1 MERKKR
7 EIYNDLPPRS
17 DPNYMKM
24 YNEKNKNRIKELVRN
39 WHNEKVKE
47 NPNYYKEIY
56 DPIKSAEY
64 RKNNIAILS
73 EKQWI
78 KRGIINIS
86 YVKYL
91 KELKK
96 QNGKCKIC
104 DNVLTKPQVDHDHKT
119 GKYRAL
125 LCIPCNSGL
134 GIYEINKEKFEMYL
148 NGVIIE

>member
-1 MERKKR
+1 MKLIVYFKLKHMNSKFR
-7 EIYNDLPPRS
+7 EFDKFI
-17 DPNYMKM
+17 
-24 YNEKNKNRIKELVRN
+24 EI
-39 WHNEKVKE
+39 HVKE

-148 NGVIIE
+148 NGVINE